1 MWKLAWMRWGNK
13 MVTTRKMGVI
23 DFGNQHFFKKKI
35 GVIGF
40 VNQHFFSIPD
50 ENLFVTRNLIEIIS
64 FAGA

>member
-1 MWKLAWMRWGNK
+1 MRWGNK
-13 MVTTRKMGVI
+13 MVTTRKMGVS
-23 DFGNQHFFKKKI
+23 DFGNQHFKKKKNGGI
-35 GVIGF
+35 IGF